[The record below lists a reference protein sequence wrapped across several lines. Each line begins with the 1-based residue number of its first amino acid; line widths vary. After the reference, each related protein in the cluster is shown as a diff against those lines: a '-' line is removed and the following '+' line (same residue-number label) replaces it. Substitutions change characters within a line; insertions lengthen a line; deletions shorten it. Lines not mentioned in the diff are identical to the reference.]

1 MTITETK
8 KLNQIKPEK
17 MYSAREALPFV
28 SIFKKEGDFREF
40 LKEDIHGR
48 NLFNAKVYTAK
59 SQRRFVIRGMDLK
72 QGIVQ
77 FARI

>member
-1 MTITETK
+1 MTTTETQQRPK
-8 KLNQIKPEK
+8 INPEK

-28 SIFKKEGDFREF
+28 KAFKKETDFREF
-40 LKEDIHGR
+40 LKEDIRNR
-48 NLFNAKVYTAK
+48 NLFNAKVYTARTQ
-59 SQRRFVIRGMDLK
+59 QRFIIRGMDLK

>member
-1 MTITETK
+1 MMTTETTT
-8 KLNQIKPEK
+8 LNKIKPEK

-28 SIFKKEGDFREF
+28 PSFKKEGDFREF
-40 LKEDIHGR
+40 LKSDIQGR

-72 QGIVQ
+72 QGIVH

>member
-1 MTITETK
+1 
-8 KLNQIKPEK
+8 

-28 SIFKKEGDFREF
+28 STFSREKEFRAF
-40 LKEDIHGR
+40 LEQDMLGR

-59 SQRRFVIRGMDLK
+59 SQRRFVILGMDLQ

-77 FARI
+77 FAGI